1 MEKAAKPS
9 RGDMV
14 SWNSSGGRATGKIE
28 RIVREGS
35 LDVPN
40 SSFTINAEPDDPAVL
55 IRVYRN
61 DRPTSVMVGHKM
73 SSLNTVAK
81 ANPYRDRNGRFS
93 SGSGGS
99 VVAPK
104 PAGSRPS
111 YRLQP
116 AKEMRYG
123 GGSGLRMATDSKGKE
138 HQLPYRQDLIQRGQK
153 AGPLKSGQG
162 FEMKSSRTYSTPER
176 WALQRG
182 QFGYTLIDGHSG
194 ETYPS
199 VGGSVANAVRESN
212 LIIAGTLDWE
222 ASLP

>member
-93 SGSGGS
+93 SGPGGGGAS
-99 VVAPK
+99 IGS
-104 PAGSRPS
+104 GSRPGKAS
-111 YRLQP
+111 KKNPTGLGRP
-116 AKEMRYG
+116 AKVSDVKFPEGERIARLGAFSIIRQAPRSGSNQYDVSIRMRKPG
-123 GGSGLRMATDSKGKE
+123 DRRTVISAGIGRHSSIQDAVDQINDGTDWWG
-138 HQLPYRQDLIQRGQK
+138 D
-153 AGPLKSGQG
+153 QG
-162 FEMKSSRTYSTPER
+162 WP
-176 WALQRG
+176 G
-182 QFGYTLIDGHSG
+182 
-194 ETYPS
+194 
-199 VGGSVANAVRESN
+199 
-212 LIIAGTLDWE
+212 
-222 ASLP
+222 